1 MKSAANNNDRSGKN
15 SHRLPISTQAVGS
28 DAGVKIDFG
37 LLQDFLK
44 EIPEVICCYCF
55 GSARD
60 GFVQAGSDLDLAIF
74 MVASKA
80 DSTPKKA
87 LSHQFQR
94 EQEKMTL
101 ASVLVNN
108 DLCDPLA
115 FYQLYSE
122 ICDLYPD
129 LECIDITNLG
139 NADPILA
146 IEALSGRM
154 IVNNDRDKTAALAS
168 LASREYEDVMANLK
182 YQYSL
187 AVSGEGRKKSDV
199 RR

>member
-1 MKSAANNNDRSGKN
+1 MKSAAD
-15 SHRLPISTQAVGS
+15 I
-28 DAGVKIDFG
+28 KIDFG
-37 LLQDFLK
+37 LLQDFLSK
-44 EIPEVICCYCF
+44 IPEVICCYCF
-55 GSARD
+55 GSAQD
-60 GFVQAGSDLDLAIF
+60 GLVRAGSDLDLAIF
-74 MVASKA
+74 MVAPKA
-80 DSTPKKA
+80 NSTQKTA
-87 LSHQFQR
+87 LGSQYHR
-94 EQEKMTL
+94 GQEKMTL
-101 ASVLVNN
+101 ASILVNN

-154 IVNNDRDKTAALAS
+154 IVNNDRDRTAALAS
-168 LASREYEDVMANLK
+168 LMSREYEDVMANLK

-187 AVSGEGRKKSDV
+187 ANSS
-199 RR
+199 

>member
-1 MKSAANNNDRSGKN
+1 MKSAID
-15 SHRLPISTQAVGS
+15 I
-28 DAGVKIDFG
+28 KIDFG
-37 LLQDFLK
+37 LLQDFLSK
-44 EIPEVICCYCF
+44 IPEVICCYCF

-74 MVASKA
+74 MVAPKV
-80 DSTPKKA
+80 DSTQKTA
-87 LSHQFQR
+87 IGSQYQR
-94 EQEKMTL
+94 GQEEMTLAQEKVTLAQEKMTL
-101 ASVLVNN
+101 AQEKVTLASILVDN

-154 IVNNDRDKTAALAS
+154 IVNNNRDRTAALAS
-168 LASREYEDVMANLK
+168 LMSREYEDVMANLK

-187 AVSGEGRKKSDV
+187 AVSS
-199 RR
+199 